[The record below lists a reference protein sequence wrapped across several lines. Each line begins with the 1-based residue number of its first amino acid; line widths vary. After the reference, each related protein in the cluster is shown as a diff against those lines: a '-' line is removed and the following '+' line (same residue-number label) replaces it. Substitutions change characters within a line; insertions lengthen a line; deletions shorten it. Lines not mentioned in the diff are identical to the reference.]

1 MEQKNM
7 IEIEN
12 YEMQMVAG
20 MTLEERCVAA
30 MALRGYSRVD
40 LHDEKISFK
49 RTGDEHQVGDTQGW
63 IFQYDSW
70 EAVKE
75 SMRDTPLWENADITQ
90 QITEMLDLTENT
102 FLYYTQNLGGSGA
115 GSDQQPVTYQNLT
128 NALEAYLQSEAD
140 GKEIGYMIR
149 GEKHQLCHFDVVDM
163 RNHITS
169 LFHLLHNGT
178 MNENERNQV
187 ESTFSYIKPIL
198 DKNNVYYAL
207 QEGVGYIENKCI
219 QEVGHGNTEWG
230 SWMGRVANTHR
241 PQDYLEIDI
250 MGFEKLHQIQYT
262 LSVVHENE
270 IVQTMEYTI
279 HTDPG
284 KLVESIANGRKNI
297 AEEIDEF
304 LYMAVEKLNTDVI
317 YPMQLYSP
325 HTSSEITDHYT
336 KLVSAGY
343 DLLPKKQE
351 DGSSIIAPD
360 KIKDFVKK
368 YYEYDTTLKC
378 TEKIAEVLAVS
389 IQKMIDSDQMD
400 STKASIESV
409 LCKESTLRFI
419 TSRQPNVSP
428 VSTEVVKEV
437 TTYFEQSSG
446 LLNYV
451 PIKVCRISNDPED
464 AHLYAVVGYN
474 SKSGQYACWT
484 SWNQYQ
490 QSLNYGHYNLADEQT
505 AIDIIKERFNDISG
519 DTDRYGVENT
529 LTKLLEDDKKDVKKA
544 ETDIVLKFNGRKGR

>member
-1 MEQKNM
+1 
-7 IEIEN
+7 
-12 YEMQMVAG
+12 
-20 MTLEERCVAA
+20 
-30 MALRGYSRVD
+30 
-40 LHDEKISFK
+40 
-49 RTGDEHQVGDTQGW
+49 
-63 IFQYDSW
+63 
-70 EAVKE
+70 
-75 SMRDTPLWENADITQ
+75 
-90 QITEMLDLTENT
+90 
-102 FLYYTQNLGGSGA
+102 
-115 GSDQQPVTYQNLT
+115 
-128 NALEAYLQSEAD
+128 
-140 GKEIGYMIR
+140 
-149 GEKHQLCHFDVVDM
+149 
-163 RNHITS
+163 
-169 LFHLLHNGT
+169 
-178 MNENERNQV
+178 
-187 ESTFSYIKPIL
+187 
-198 DKNNVYYAL
+198 
-207 QEGVGYIENKCI
+207 
-219 QEVGHGNTEWG
+219 
-230 SWMGRVANTHR
+230 
-241 PQDYLEIDI
+241 

-325 HTSSEITDHYT
+325 HTSSELTDHYT

-368 YYEYDTTLKC
+368 YYEYDTALKC

-451 PIKVCRISNDPED
+451 PIKVCRVSNDPED

-484 SWNQYQ
+484 SWNQNQ

-519 DTDRYGVENT
+519 EINRYGVENT
-529 LTKLLEDDKKDVKKA
+529 LTKLLEVDKKDVKKA

>member
-1 MEQKNM
+1 M

-30 MALRGYSRVD
+30 MALRGYLRVD

-49 RTGDEHQVGDTQGW
+49 RTGDERQVGDTQGW

-90 QITEMLDLTENT
+90 QITELLDLTENT

-178 MNENERNQV
+178 INENERNQV

-325 HTSSEITDHYT
+325 HTSSELTDHYT

-368 YYEYDTTLKC
+368 YYEYDTALKC

-451 PIKVCRISNDPED
+451 PIKVCRVSNDPED

-484 SWNQYQ
+484 SWNQNQ

-519 DTDRYGVENT
+519 EINRYGVENT
-529 LTKLLEDDKKDVKKA
+529 LTKLLEVDKKDVKKA

>member
-484 SWNQYQ
+484 SWNQNQ

>member
-49 RTGDEHQVGDTQGW
+49 RTGDENQVGDTQGW

-360 KIKDFVKK
+360 RIKDFVKK

-484 SWNQYQ
+484 SWNQNQ

>member
-1 MEQKNM
+1 
-7 IEIEN
+7 
-12 YEMQMVAG
+12 
-20 MTLEERCVAA
+20 
-30 MALRGYSRVD
+30 
-40 LHDEKISFK
+40 
-49 RTGDEHQVGDTQGW
+49 
-63 IFQYDSW
+63 
-70 EAVKE
+70 
-75 SMRDTPLWENADITQ
+75 
-90 QITEMLDLTENT
+90 
-102 FLYYTQNLGGSGA
+102 
-115 GSDQQPVTYQNLT
+115 
-128 NALEAYLQSEAD
+128 
-140 GKEIGYMIR
+140 
-149 GEKHQLCHFDVVDM
+149 
-163 RNHITS
+163 
-169 LFHLLHNGT
+169 
-178 MNENERNQV
+178 
-187 ESTFSYIKPIL
+187 
-198 DKNNVYYAL
+198 
-207 QEGVGYIENKCI
+207 
-219 QEVGHGNTEWG
+219 
-230 SWMGRVANTHR
+230 
-241 PQDYLEIDI
+241 
-250 MGFEKLHQIQYT
+250 
-262 LSVVHENE
+262 
-270 IVQTMEYTI
+270 
-279 HTDPG
+279 
-284 KLVESIANGRKNI
+284 
-297 AEEIDEF
+297 
-304 LYMAVEKLNTDVI
+304 MAVEKLNTDVI

-325 HTSSEITDHYT
+325 HTSSELTDHYT

-368 YYEYDTTLKC
+368 YYEYDTALKC

-451 PIKVCRISNDPED
+451 PIKVCRVSNDPED

-484 SWNQYQ
+484 SWNQNQ

-519 DTDRYGVENT
+519 EINRYGVENT
-529 LTKLLEDDKKDVKKA
+529 LTKLLEVDKKDVKKA

>member
-1 MEQKNM
+1 M

-49 RTGDEHQVGDTQGW
+49 RTGDENQVGDTQGW

-360 KIKDFVKK
+360 RIKDFVKK

-484 SWNQYQ
+484 SWNQNQ

-519 DTDRYGVENT
+519 ETDRYGIENT
-529 LTKLLEDDKKDVKKA
+529 LTKLLEVGKKDVKKA

>member
-49 RTGDEHQVGDTQGW
+49 RTGDERQVGDTQGW

-90 QITEMLDLTENT
+90 QITELLDLTENT

-178 MNENERNQV
+178 INENERNQV

-325 HTSSEITDHYT
+325 HTSSELTDHYT

-368 YYEYDTTLKC
+368 YYEYDTALKC

-451 PIKVCRISNDPED
+451 PIKVCRVSNDPED

-484 SWNQYQ
+484 SWNQNQ

-519 DTDRYGVENT
+519 EINRYGVENT
-529 LTKLLEDDKKDVKKA
+529 LTKLLEVDKKDVKKA